1 MDIQTLE
8 IVQTANRLV
17 DTLGTRDPHR
27 IARELGIE
35 VIPMNYKRQRG
46 AYKVILRNRFI
57 FIKNDLHPAMESIVM
72 LHEIGHDVL
81 HRKEAVKAG
90 GFKEFNIFN
99 MQESRMEYEA
109 NVFASQVSLD
119 DEEILEYIRY
129 GYDIQQI
136 ASAMHSDT
144 NLVAL
149 KTDALITRVLIRK
162 YSKNYDYGICQAG
175 LVNEITGI
183 RCKPSTRYFFA
194 HAWKQ

>member
-8 IVQTANRLV
+8 IVQAANNLV
-17 DTLGTRDPHR
+17 RDLGTRDPHK

-35 VIPMNYKRQRG
+35 IIPMNYKRQRG
-46 AYKVILRNRFI
+46 AYKVLLRNRFI
-57 FIKNDLHPAMESIVM
+57 FIKNDLHPVMENIVL

-109 NVFASQVSLD
+109 NVFVSQVSLV

-136 ASAMHSDT
+136 ARAMHSDT

-149 KTDALITRVLIRK
+149 KTDALIAQGYCLRHQ
-162 YSKNYDYGICQAG
+162 DYENRF
-175 LVNEITGI
+175 L
-183 RCKPSTRYFFA
+183 K
-194 HAWKQ
+194 

>member
-8 IVQTANRLV
+8 IVQTANNLV
-17 DTLGTRDPHR
+17 RDLGTRDPHK

-35 VIPMNYKRQRG
+35 IIPMNYKRQRG
-46 AYKVILRNRFI
+46 AYKVLLRNRFI
-57 FIKNDLHPAMESIVM
+57 FIKNDLHPVMENIVL

-99 MQESRMEYEA
+99 MQESRMAYEA
-109 NVFASQVSLD
+109 NVFVSQVSLN

-136 ASAMHSDT
+136 ARAMHSDT

-149 KTDALITRVLIRK
+149 KTDALIAQGYCLRHQ
-162 YSKNYDYGICQAG
+162 DYENRF
-175 LVNEITGI
+175 L
-183 RCKPSTRYFFA
+183 K
-194 HAWKQ
+194 